1 MIFDSKFIHGTLR
14 CLSLVLIFSLS
25 AFPAAQAAP
34 SNCET
39 PWPAWEAFKKN
50 LIDKDG
56 RVVDNISDAMIT
68 TSEGQAYAL
77 FFSLVAN
84 DRAMFDKL
92 LNWSEKNLAAYDLM
106 THLPSWQWGG
116 KEDQARGVMDTNS
129 ASDADLWMA
138 YTLGEAGRLWA
149 DRRLIAL
156 SSLLA
161 DRILATETREVP
173 GLGLVLL
180 PGATGFTPSATRVR
194 LNPSYVPIQ
203 LMRWFVTHSKDPRWT
218 SLLNT
223 SRRLIVDSAPKGY
236 APEWAIYDYN
246 LGFML
251 DEDDERRGL
260 GSYNAIRVYLWAGM
274 LNADDADRRVLL
286 DALKPMARFVASHGS
301 PPESINILTGVANNP
316 GPGGFSAAMVPF
328 LQASGMKKAVD
339 QQLLRI
345 AEHPIA
351 EDSYYSQVLSLYALG
366 WHDNLYRFDLNGNL
380 TPRWMSTCP

>member
-1 MIFDSKFIHGTLR
+1 MIFDSKSIHRTLR
-14 CLSLVLIFSLS
+14 CLGLVLTLSLS
-25 AFPAAQAAP
+25 AFPAAHAAP
-34 SNCET
+34 ASCEKS
-39 PWPAWEAFKKN
+39 WPAWDTFKKN
-50 LIDKDG
+50 LIDEDG
-56 RVVDNISDAMIT
+56 RVVDSISDAMIT

-77 FFSLVAN
+77 FFALVAN
-84 DRAMFDKL
+84 DRAMFDAL
-92 LNWSEKNLAAYDLM
+92 LDWSEKNLAAYDLM
-106 THLPSWQWGG
+106 MRLPSWQWGG
-116 KEDQARGVMDTNS
+116 EDEQARGVMDENS

-149 DRRLIAL
+149 DRRLVAL

-194 LNPSYVPIQ
+194 LNPSYVPLQ

-223 SRRLIVDSAPKGY
+223 SRRLIIDSAPEGY
-236 APEWAIYDYN
+236 APEWTIYDDDK
-246 LGFML
+246 GFML

-274 LNADDADRRVLL
+274 MNTDDPDRRALL
-286 DALKPMARFVASHGS
+286 DALKPMARFVARHGY
-301 PPESINILTGVANNP
+301 PPESINITTGVANNP
-316 GPGGFSAAMVPF
+316 GPAGFSAAMVPF
-328 LQASGMKKAVD
+328 LHAAGMNRAVKE
-339 QQLLRI
+339 QLLRI
-345 AEHPIA
+345 AAHPIP
-351 EDSYYSQVLSLYALG
+351 EDSYYSQVLNLYALG
-366 WHDNLYRFDLNGNL
+366 WHDKLYRFDLNGNL

>member
-1 MIFDSKFIHGTLR
+1 MIFDSKFIHRMLCR
-14 CLSLVLIFSLS
+14 LSLILILSLS
-25 AFPAAQAAP
+25 AFSAAHAAT
-34 SNCET
+34 SNCEK
-39 PWPAWEAFKKN
+39 PWPAWDAFKKN
-50 LIDKDG
+50 LINEDG
-56 RVVDNISDAMIT
+56 RVVDSISDAMIT

-106 THLPSWQWGG
+106 TRLPSWQWGG
-116 KEDQARGVMDTNS
+116 EEEQARGVMDENS

-138 YTLGEAGRLWA
+138 YTLGEAGRLWT
-149 DRRLIAL
+149 DRRLVAL

-161 DRILATETREVP
+161 NRILATETMEVP
-173 GLGLVLL
+173 GLGQVLL
-180 PGATGFTPSATRVR
+180 PGASGFTPSATRVR
-194 LNPSYVPIQ
+194 LNPSYVPLQ
-203 LMRWFVTHSKDPRWT
+203 LMRWFVTHSKDPRWA

-223 SRRLIVDSAPKGY
+223 SRRLIVDSAPEGY
-236 APEWAIYDYN
+236 APEWAVYDYN
-246 LGFML
+246 RGFML
-251 DEDDERRGL
+251 DEDDDRRGF

-286 DALKPMARFVASHGS
+286 DALKPMARFVSSHGW

-316 GPGGFSAAMVPF
+316 GPSGFSAAMVPF
-328 LQASGMKKAVD
+328 LQAAGMKKAVNE
-339 QQLLRI
+339 QLQRI
-345 AEHPIA
+345 AAHPIS

>member
-1 MIFDSKFIHGTLR
+1 MIFDSKLIHRTLH
-14 CLSLVLIFSLS
+14 CLALVLILGMSTFTT
-25 AFPAAQAAP
+25 AHAAP
-34 SNCET
+34 SYCEKS
-39 PWPAWEAFKKN
+39 WPAWDAFKNN
-50 LIDKDG
+50 LIDEDG
-56 RVVDNISDAMIT
+56 RVVDSISDAMIT

-84 DRAMFDKL
+84 DRVTFDKL

-106 THLPSWQWGG
+106 TRLPSWQWGG
-116 KEDQARGVMDTNS
+116 KEEQTRGVMDVNS

-138 YTLGEAGRLWA
+138 YTLGEAGRLWS

-161 DRILATETREVP
+161 DRILATETLEVP

-180 PGATGFTPSATRVR
+180 PGATGFTPSSTRVR
-194 LNPSYVPIQ
+194 LNPSYVPLQ
-203 LMRWFVTHSKDPRWT
+203 LMRWFVAHSKDPRWT
-218 SLLNT
+218 SLHNT
-223 SRRLIVDSAPKGY
+223 SRRLIVDSAPEGY
-236 APEWAIYDYN
+236 APEWAIYDYQR
-246 LGFML
+246 GFML

-286 DALKPMARFVASHGS
+286 DALKPMARFVSKHGS

-316 GPGGFSAAMVPF
+316 GPSGFSAAMVPF
-328 LQASGMKKAVD
+328 LQAAGMKKAVEE
-339 QQLLRI
+339 QLLRI
-345 AEHPIA
+345 AAQPIS